1 MLSRDR
7 LITQQACALRWN
19 ATLLCYLRPRQGDRQ
34 QFLAENQNIDY
45 PGASVSS
52 PGGAVRGHGSG
63 EGRGKIFL
71 ALSRD
76 NPLKTLDS
84 KEQKKGKEDQKKGKE
99 SKTALSRTFH
109 SLRKGFPTLPSGVA
123 RTK

>member
-1 MLSRDR
+1 VSPLP
-7 LITQQACALRWN
+7 AAPFE
-19 ATLLCYLRPRQGDRQ
+19 ATGSER
-34 QFLAENQNIDY
+34 
-45 PGASVSS
+45 
-52 PGGAVRGHGSG
+52 GG
-63 EGRGKIFL
+63 GKNFL

-109 SLRKGFPTLPSGVA
+109 SLRKGFPTLPPGVA

>member
-1 MLSRDR
+1 MPHYAAGLRFTMERDSSLLFAAAPRRSSTISCRKSEHRLPWGQCLLSRR
-7 LITQQACALRWN
+7 RRS
-19 ATLLCYLRPRQGDRQ
+19 RPRERR
-34 QFLAENQNIDY
+34 
-45 PGASVSS
+45 GA
-52 PGGAVRGHGSG
+52 G
-63 EGRGKIFL
+63 GKIFL